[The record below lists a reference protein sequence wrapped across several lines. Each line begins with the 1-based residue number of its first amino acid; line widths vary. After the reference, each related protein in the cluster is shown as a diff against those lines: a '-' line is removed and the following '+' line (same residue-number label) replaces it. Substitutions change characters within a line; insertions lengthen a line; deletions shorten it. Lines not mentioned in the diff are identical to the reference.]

1 LLEID
6 ERERV
11 EEEKE
16 RRLKR
21 RKKKTIDEN
30 PRNIN

>member
-1 LLEID
+1 M
-6 ERERV
+6 RVRV

-21 RKKKTIDEN
+21 RKKKTIEEN
-30 PRNIN
+30 ARNIN